1 MVVGVIVSTIV
12 IVAVFAG
19 TVVVILVTKRKCSV
33 RGNHNIKV
41 CATQY
46 ILPTCL
52 SYYVALDMHVIVLE

>member
-1 MVVGVIVSTIV
+1 MI
-12 IVAVFAG
+12 
-19 TVVVILVTKRKCSV
+19 VVVIVCNTTVFAVVIVILVIKRKCSV

-52 SYYVALDMHVIVLE
+52 IMYHLDMHVIVLE